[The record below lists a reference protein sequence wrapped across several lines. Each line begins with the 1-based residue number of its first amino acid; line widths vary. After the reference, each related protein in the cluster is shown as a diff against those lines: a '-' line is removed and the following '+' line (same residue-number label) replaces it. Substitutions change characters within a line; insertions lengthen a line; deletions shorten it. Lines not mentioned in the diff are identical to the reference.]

1 MVVTGGSTFFC
12 LPLLHVVGRKG
23 GYVLFHKDE
32 RNGAEE
38 QRGGQCFQQE

>member
-1 MVVTGGSTFFC
+1 MVVAGGGTFFC

-32 RNGAEE
+32 RNGAEGAAE
-38 QRGGQCFQQE
+38 GQCFQQE